1 MFLFDTLKVKE
12 FGTTLETCK
21 TSGIKKKTSL
31 FLLDARFA
39 LSVMLNRS
47 TNDALF
53 NV

>member
-1 MFLFDTLKVKE
+1 MFLKFDRLKVKE
-12 FGTTLETCK
+12 FGTTLENCK
-21 TSGIKKKTSL
+21 TSGVKKKT

-39 LSVMLNRS
+39 LSLMLNRS